1 MMLSSP
7 CVYWPLAFLFG
18 KICIYI
24 FCPLLI
30 ALFAFLLL
38 SYESSIYSRQDSSVS
53 SVLSTSF
60 KSAVFMFIVL
70 SFEAQKFFIVE
81 ANLFI
86 SFILHTF
93 GVLVKKSLPNPRSL
107 RILLL
112 GAQKFYS
119 FSSCISVYDLFVNMC
134 IFGRQ
139 EEGGHVY
146 RG

>member
-1 MMLSSP
+1 MFIGH
-7 CVYWPLAFLFG
+7 WHFFFFFD
-18 KICIYI
+18 KICICI

-30 ALFAFLLL
+30 ALFVSLLL
-38 SYESSIYSRQDSSVS
+38 SSESSIYSRQDSSVS
-53 SVLSTSF
+53 SVLSISF

-119 FSSCISVYDLFVNMC
+119 FSSCISVYDLFVSMC
-134 IFGRQ
+134 IFRGQ
-139 EEGGHVY
+139 EEGGHVCIQ
-146 RG
+146 RLE